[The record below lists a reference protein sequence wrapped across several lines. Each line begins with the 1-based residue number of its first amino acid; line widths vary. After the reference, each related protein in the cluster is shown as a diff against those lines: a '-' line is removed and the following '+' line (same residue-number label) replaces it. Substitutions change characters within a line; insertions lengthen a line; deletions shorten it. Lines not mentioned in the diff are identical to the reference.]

1 MSREGIFF
9 FFKTSGCSENNGLLD
24 NSGRQIEG
32 FSSVRIQVEA
42 TVAMGVR
49 ERYGLNVAGSK
60 LILRILTSEMISSG
74 TGNTKEGLDLGNSL
88 YILLCFFI
96 LGLMLLG
103 SWLTQRQISR
113 NLLSSSSFFFLPHSY
128 PHVSPSPEC
137 ALLSEVCVSG
147 HV

>member
-1 MSREGIFF
+1 M
-9 FFKTSGCSENNGLLD
+9 
-24 NSGRQIEG
+24 
-32 FSSVRIQVEA
+32 
-42 TVAMGVR
+42 AMGVR
-49 ERYGLNVAGSK
+49 GRDGLNVAGSK
-60 LILRILTSEMISSG
+60 PVLRILTSEMISSG
-74 TGNTKEGLDLGNSL
+74 TGNTKEGLDLCNSL

-113 NLLSSSSFFFLPHSY
+113 NLLSSSFFFLPHSY